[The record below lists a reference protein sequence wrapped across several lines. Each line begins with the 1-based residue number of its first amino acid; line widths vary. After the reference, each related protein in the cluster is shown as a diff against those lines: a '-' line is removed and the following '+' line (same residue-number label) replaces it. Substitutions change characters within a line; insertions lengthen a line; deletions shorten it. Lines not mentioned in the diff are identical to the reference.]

1 MAMAHP
7 NKTVVRQA
15 YDAFDKGD
23 VDMLKGLVAPDVVW
37 HEAGNP
43 EPIQGR
49 EALQQRLGMASRL
62 ENDIDLHAI
71 LADDDHVVSLVR
83 ARLRK
88 PNGTE
93 VSYPVVEVVH
103 VKDGMI
109 SERWSFMDATPEDVQ
124 DFFADLG

>member
-7 NKTVVRQA
+7 NETVVRQA
-15 YDAFDKGD
+15 YDAF
-23 VDMLKGLVAPDVVW
+23 VW

-49 EALQQRLGMASRL
+49 EALQQRLGMASQL